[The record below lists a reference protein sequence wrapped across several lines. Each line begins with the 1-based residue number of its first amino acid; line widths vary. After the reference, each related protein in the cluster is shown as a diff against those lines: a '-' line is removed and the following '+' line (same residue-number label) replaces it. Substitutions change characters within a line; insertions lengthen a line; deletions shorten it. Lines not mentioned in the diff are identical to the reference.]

1 MNNTDLELLLRTKV
15 PSARLTSK
23 MGFDLTGGCLTI
35 KVSEEGLKSNMQN
48 DAAAFESWVLALKHH
63 LAREIDKVVIDWDT
77 PAVFTSRERLHY
89 NRFLY
94 RLAKFTVTYP
104 WASSAKPI
112 EVLPSR
118 LVCNFPNREA
128 SPQSA
133 YKKGREGWFEC
144 QYVKEQGNNFE
155 VMARQLPVGLFEK
168 TVSEGTRFTAD
179 GALDIWAAQKDE
191 LSIYELK
198 TASNERIGIISE
210 LMFYTHVVNDLL
222 RHEINYEPSD
232 ALEKSKKYRGFG
244 KFYELYKKQAVRKIN
259 AVFLSEQLHPLMTT
273 GFIDFINQSGRF
285 PERGIRFSYEPLKLE
300 KI

>member
-1 MNNTDLELLLRTKV
+1 MNNTDLESLLRTKV
-15 PSARLTSK
+15 PSARLMSK
-23 MGFDLTGGCLTI
+23 MVFDLAGGCLTI
-35 KVSEEGLKSNMQN
+35 KVSEEGLKSNMQEN
-48 DAAAFESWVLALKHH
+48 AAAFEGWALALKYH
-63 LAREIDKVVIDWDT
+63 LAGEIDKVVIDWDKL
-77 PAVFTSRERLHY
+77 AVFIPQERLHY

-94 RLAKFTVTYP
+94 RLAKFTATYP

-112 EVLPSR
+112 EALPSR
-118 LVCNFPNREA
+118 LVCNYPDYEA
-128 SPQSA
+128 ALAPSQEEA
-133 YKKGREGWFEC
+133 KLEC
-144 QYVKEQGNNFE
+144 QVVEEKRNNVE
-155 VMARQLPVGLFEK
+155 AIGRQLPVGLFK
-168 TVSEGTRFTAD
+168 GTVSESTRFTAD

-259 AVFLSEQLHPLMTT
+259 AIFLSEQLHPLMTT

-285 PERGIRFSYEPLKLE
+285 LEQGIRFSYEPLKLE